1 MKNVFSIVFIIFLST
16 NLFAQVKMGQGVTSP
31 YNSDLAPDEYRDSL
45 QRSSERIIKVEI
57 EGKTHFTDYKIISH
71 SFDTTLI
78 DTTLNIKKY
87 YKFNF
92 IDKDNFELMAFQNMG
107 QTFNKLGYTFESP
120 SIIPELGMNSKF
132 YNYKKVEDIKYY
144 RVPTPTSELYY
155 RSALE
160 QGQLM
165 NAFLTAN
172 TSPNLN
178 LSFSFKGIRS
188 LGKYRR
194 SLVSNSDFRVTASY
208 NSKNKKYY
216 LRSHYVAH
224 NFVFEEN
231 GGLTQ
236 QSDDFFRSGD
246 SNYSDRGRLDVNF
259 DDAES
264 TLIGKRYYLEHSY
277 KLIEEKDTIKTNL
290 TNLTL
295 GHIYSYETK
304 HYKYAMTQN
313 DLLGDAF
320 EEAVDDD
327 TGLKEMN
334 NQLYAELN
342 SPKVL
347 GNFRAKANYYRF
359 SHYYKGVVFLP
370 GQTINQN
377 LKGTALS
384 AGADW
389 NATIK
394 NFNFKASAS
403 SILAGDL
410 KGSNFIADASYT
422 IDSISSVR
430 ASISLISKSPNY
442 NFLHAQSGYVDYNW
456 QNDDFNN
463 EKIRNISFEFI
474 SDKWLNASASISQ
487 IDNYTYFDEN
497 SSPTQAPE
505 ALNYLKVKVNK
516 EFTFGKFALDNTL
529 MYNNVS
535 KGQAFFR
542 VPEFVTRNSL
552 YYTNYLFKNK
562 PMYLQTGVT
571 FKYFTSYY
579 MNNYNPLLSEFT
591 IQNTEKFGDFPV
603 FDVFA
608 NFQVR
613 RTRFYAKLE
622 NVTANFTGRNYY
634 SAPYNPYRDLT
645 FRFGLVWNFFI

>member
-1 MKNVFSIVFIIFLST
+1 MRNVFSIVFIIFLST
-16 NLFAQVKMGQGVTSP
+16 NLFAQVRTGQGVTSP
-31 YNSDLAPDEYRDSL
+31 YNSDLTPEEYRDSL
-45 QRSSERIIKVEI
+45 QRASERTIKVEI

-92 IDKDNFELMAFQNMG
+92 INKDNFELMAFQNMG
-107 QTFNKLGYTFESP
+107 QTFNKLGYKFESP

-132 YNYKKVEDIKYY
+132 YNYKKIEDIKYY

-160 QGQLM
+160 QGQLL
-165 NAFLTAN
+165 NAFFTAN

-178 LSFSFKGIRS
+178 LSFSFKGLRS

-194 SLVSNSDFRVTASY
+194 SLVSNSDFRVAASY
-208 NSKNKKYY
+208 NSKNKKYN
-216 LRSHYVAH
+216 LRSHYAAH
-224 NFVFEEN
+224 NFSFEEN
-231 GGLTQ
+231 GGLTA
-236 QSDDFFRSGD
+236 QSDEFFRSGN

-264 TLIGKRYYLEHSY
+264 KLLGKRYYLEHSY
-277 KLIEEKDTIKTNL
+277 KLIEEKDTVKTKL

-304 HYKYAMTQN
+304 HYGFDMTQN

-320 EEAVDDD
+320 EENVNDE

-342 SPKVL
+342 SPKIL
-347 GNFRAKANYYRF
+347 GNFRAKGNYYRF
-359 SHYYKGVVFLP
+359 SHFYNGVVFLP
-370 GQTINQN
+370 GQTIDQN

-384 AGADW
+384 GGVDW

-394 NFNFKASAS
+394 SFNFKASAS

-410 KGSNFIADASYT
+410 KGNNFIADANYT

-442 NFLHAQSGYVDYNW
+442 NFLHSQSGYVDYNW

-505 ALNYLKVKVNK
+505 ALNYLKVKVSK

-542 VPEFVTRNSL
+542 VPEFVTRNSI
-552 YYTNYLFKNK
+552 YYTNFLFKNK

-591 IQNTEKFGDFPV
+591 IQNTEKFGNFPV

-622 NVTANFTGRNYY
+622 NVTASFTGRNYY
-634 SAPYNPYRDLT
+634 SAPYNPYRDLV
-645 FRFGLVWNFFI
+645 FRFGLVWDFFI